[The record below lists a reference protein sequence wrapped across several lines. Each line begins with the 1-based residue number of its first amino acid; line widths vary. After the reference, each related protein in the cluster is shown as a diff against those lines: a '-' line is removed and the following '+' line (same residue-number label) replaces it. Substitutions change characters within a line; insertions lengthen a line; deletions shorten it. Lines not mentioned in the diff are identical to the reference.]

1 MNKKAVCCHKRKVLN
16 VTSSLFCIYW
26 HYFYDNYSFSLE
38 NSKEK
43 KLQLVL
49 VDQEEVAFQIHR
61 EHKHQAYFLG
71 EALQM
76 AKNIYPLQERQEVKR
91 DNAGF
96 YS

>member
-1 MNKKAVCCHKRKVLN
+1 M
-16 VTSSLFCIYW
+16 
-26 HYFYDNYSFSLE
+26 
-38 NSKEK
+38 
-43 KLQLVL
+43 
-49 VDQEEVAFQIHR
+49 AFQIHR